1 MQALRTDWKVS
12 NRDKSRP
19 DTASPPRPKPP
30 PPRLFH
36 GRLDGRDNEP
46 RISLRFYVRCSAT
59 QQSRETASGLT
70 FSRSEAHSGMTK
82 VSLLRSRH

>member
-12 NRDKSRP
+12 NRGKSRP
-19 DTASPPRPKPP
+19 GTAPP
-30 PPRLFH
+30 PPPSPPLFH

-70 FSRSEAHSGMTK
+70 FSRAEAHSGMTK

>member
-19 DTASPPRPKPP
+19 DTASPPTQP

-70 FSRSEAHSGMTK
+70 FYRAEAQSGMTK

>member
-19 DTASPPRPKPP
+19 DTASPPDPT

-70 FSRSEAHSGMTK
+70 FYRVEAQSGMTK

>member
-1 MQALRTDWKVS
+1 MQALGTDWKVS
-12 NRDKSRP
+12 NRGKSRP
-19 DTASPPRPKPP
+19 GTAPP
-30 PPRLFH
+30 PPPPSPPLFH

-70 FSRSEAHSGMTK
+70 FSRAEAHSGMTK

>member
-19 DTASPPRPKPP
+19 DTASPPPTQP
-30 PPRLFH
+30 PPRLFR

-70 FSRSEAHSGMTK
+70 FYRAEAQSGMTK

>member
-19 DTASPPRPKPP
+19 DTASPPTQPP
-30 PPRLFH
+30 PPVYSTGDSTGEITSR
-36 GRLDGRDNEP
+36 ES
-46 RISLRFYVRCSAT
+46 SLRFYVRCSAT

-70 FSRSEAHSGMTK
+70 FYRAEAQSGMTK